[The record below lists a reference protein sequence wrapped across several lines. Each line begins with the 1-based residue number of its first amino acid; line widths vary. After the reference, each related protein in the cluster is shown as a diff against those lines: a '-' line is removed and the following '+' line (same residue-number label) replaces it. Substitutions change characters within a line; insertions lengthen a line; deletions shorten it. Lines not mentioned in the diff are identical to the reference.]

1 MLYLKA
7 LDKQKQISFKKNTQK
22 ENQSHGWNEQNGSEN
37 QQS

>member
-7 LDKQKQISFKKNTQK
+7 LDKQKQIFKKNTQK

-37 QQS
+37 QQP